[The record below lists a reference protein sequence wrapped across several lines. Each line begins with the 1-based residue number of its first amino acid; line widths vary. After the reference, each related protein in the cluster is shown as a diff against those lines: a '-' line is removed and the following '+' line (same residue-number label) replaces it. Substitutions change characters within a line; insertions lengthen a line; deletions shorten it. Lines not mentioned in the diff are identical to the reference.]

1 MRLRQAI
8 SEGRLP
14 LHLCFVLCAWYFER
28 AESSC
33 YGNGLHNASK
43 VKAPSTKFT
52 AMNIGITVYPTYG
65 GSGIVGSELGKEL
78 AERGHTVH
86 FIASAL
92 PTRLTELNERVQFH
106 EVEMMSYPLFEH
118 QPYTLA
124 LATKMATVAQE
135 ENLDLLHVHYAIP
148 HSISAILARES
159 LKPQRRLPVITTLHG
174 TDITLVGADRSY
186 LPITRYGIVQ
196 SDGVTAISNYLK
208 EATHEIFH
216 VDEIT
221 VIPNF
226 VCPTEYQRRPAEQL
240 RATLS
245 PNDEP
250 LLAHVSNF
258 RPVKRP
264 IDCVEILSRVLKK
277 GVKARLVMVG
287 DGSERTNAEHRAR
300 CLGVFDQ
307 CSFVGKQ
314 PRIVDYLSVA
324 DVLLLPSEQES
335 FGLAALEAM
344 ACEVPVIASRVG
356 GIPEVVSD
364 GETGFLSEV
373 GDVEKMAVDA
383 ARLITDEELRREMG
397 RRARESAIDRYRTDI
412 VIPQYIDFYKKVIAK
427 ASA

>member
-1 MRLRQAI
+1 
-8 SEGRLP
+8 
-14 LHLCFVLCAWYFER
+14 
-28 AESSC
+28 
-33 YGNGLHNASK
+33 
-43 VKAPSTKFT
+43 
-52 AMNIGITVYPTYG
+52 MNIGITVYPTYG

-78 AERGHTVH
+78 AARGHTVH

-92 PTRLTELNERVQFH
+92 PTRLTELNDRVRFH

-124 LATKMATVAQE
+124 LATKMSTVAE
-135 ENLDLLHVHYAIP
+135 EEKLDLLHVHYAIP

-159 LKPQRRLPVITTLHG
+159 LKPHRRLPVITTLHG

-216 VDEIT
+216 VDNIT

-226 VCPTEYQRRPAEQL
+226 VCQTDYQRRPDPAL
-240 RATLS
+240 RAGLA
-245 PNDEP
+245 PADEP
-250 LLAHVSNF
+250 LLVHVSNF

-264 IDCVEILSRVLKK
+264 VDCVEIFARVLKK
-277 GVKARLVMVG
+277 GIKARLVMVG

-300 CLGVFDQ
+300 CLGVFEQ

-314 PRIVDYLSVA
+314 PRIADYLSVS

-356 GIPEVVSD
+356 GIPEVVTD

-373 GDVEKMAVDA
+373 GDVEKMSHDA
-383 ARLITDEELRREMG
+383 SRLLSDKEFRRQMG
-397 RRARESAIDRYRTDI
+397 QRARQSAIDRYRTDV
-412 VIPQYIDFYKKVIAK
+412 VIPQYIDFYEKVIANQ
-427 ASA
+427 

>member
-1 MRLRQAI
+1 
-8 SEGRLP
+8 
-14 LHLCFVLCAWYFER
+14 
-28 AESSC
+28 
-33 YGNGLHNASK
+33 
-43 VKAPSTKFT
+43 
-52 AMNIGITVYPTYG
+52 MNIGITVYPTYG

-78 AERGHTVH
+78 AARGHSVH
-86 FIASAL
+86 FISSSL
-92 PTRLTELNERVQFH
+92 PTRLTELNERVRFH

-124 LATKMATVAQE
+124 LATKMATVAE
-135 ENLDLLHVHYAIP
+135 AENLDLLHVHYAIP

-186 LPITRYGIVQ
+186 LPITRYGIAQ

-208 EATHEIFH
+208 EATRESFQF
-216 VDEIT
+216 DDIT

-226 VCPTEYQRRPAEQL
+226 ICPSEYRRLPVADLRRKLAPAGE
-240 RATLS
+240 S
-245 PNDEP
+245 
-250 LLAHVSNF
+250 LLVHVSNL

-264 IDCVEILSRVLKK
+264 TDCVEILALVREQ
-277 GVKARLVMVG
+277 GIDARLVMVG

-300 CLGVFDQ
+300 RLGVYEK

-314 PRIVDYLSVA
+314 PRIVDYFSAA

-344 ACEVPVIASRVG
+344 ACEVPVVATRVG
-356 GIPEVVSD
+356 GVPEVVTD

-373 GDVEKMAVDA
+373 GDVKKMADDA
-383 ARLITDEELRREMG
+383 VRLLSDVELRREMG
-397 RRARESAIDRYRTDI
+397 KRARESAVGRYRTEL
-412 VIPQYIDFYKKVIAK
+412 VIPQYLDFYKKVLTR
-427 ASA
+427 